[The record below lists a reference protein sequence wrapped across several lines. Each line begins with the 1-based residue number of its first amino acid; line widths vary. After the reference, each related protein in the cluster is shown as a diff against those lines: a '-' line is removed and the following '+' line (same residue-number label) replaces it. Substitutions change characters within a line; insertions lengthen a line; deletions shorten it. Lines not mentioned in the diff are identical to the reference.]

1 MNAIDTNIVAESREE
16 RAWRMLTERVWAIRS
31 DISACQI
38 DMMRVGAGY
47 PYKTFP
53 EAHMTEI
60 AAELDKLAASAREMV
75 ENAARCRAEK
85 AA

>member
-1 MNAIDTNIVAESREE
+1 MSNVTNLEAETRDE
-16 RAWRMLTERVWAIRS
+16 RAWRMLTDRVWAIRS
-31 DISACQI
+31 DIDACKL
-38 DMMRVGAGY
+38 DMARIGRGF

-60 AAELDKLAASAREMV
+60 AAELDKLALAAREMV
-75 ENAARCRAEK
+75 ENAARCRAEL